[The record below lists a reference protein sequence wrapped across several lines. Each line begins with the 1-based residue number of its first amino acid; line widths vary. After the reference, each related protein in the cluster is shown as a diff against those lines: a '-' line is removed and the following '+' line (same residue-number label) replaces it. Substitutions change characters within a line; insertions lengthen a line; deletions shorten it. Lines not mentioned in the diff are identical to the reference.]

1 MGEAGDDID
10 QIFGDQAGDQ
20 GNAGSGSE
28 KGSGVPFVAQLFKHE
43 GECRST
49 QNGGNDQDHRVDGK
63 QILVA
68 FHIFEVI
75 EQVGIAA
82 IQRHTEQEL
91 TRQCNQ
97 VGLVLKRCIQLLFQ

>member
-1 MGEAGDDID
+1 MYRTEWEN
-10 QIFGDQAGDQ
+10 Q

-28 KGSGVPFVAQLFKHE
+28 KGSGVSFVAQLFKHE